1 MVNVVE
7 GVLGFSDSGV
17 GDECFQHGPTLM
29 QQSLGQE
36 PPLKANGCVY
46 TFMQR
51 VYIYIYAYVWM
62 NRFFSH
68 QVRIDSI
75 ALPCKCQQERISD
88 VGFIARSG
96 SICGKQ
102 THLAF
107 SHALLLA
114 SDQWRF
120 QWGISVRVFDIR
132 PCKKKQRR
140 DQGHSSLSE
149 EFVLPSQLRSKSKY
163 KAKQLCVC
171 WIYPQTVTVT
181 VFCFQ
186 LQHVL

>member
-1 MVNVVE
+1 M
-7 GVLGFSDSGV
+7 L
-17 GDECFQHGPTLM
+17 PTWANIM
-29 QQSLGQE
+29 QTRLGQE

-51 VYIYIYAYVWM
+51 VYIYAYVWM

-107 SHALLLA
+107 SHPLSSE
-114 SDQWRF
+114 SDQCQF

-132 PCKKKQRR
+132 LCNKKQRR

-163 KAKQLCVC
+163 KSKQLYV
-171 WIYPQTVTVT
+171 
-181 VFCFQ
+181 
-186 LQHVL
+186 